1 MGFLDGAIA
10 SNRRRAGLGF
20 CGTLGKLGRAFG
32 VTLINWL
39 AQKFTRL
46 VQVKNI
52 INFKN
57 MEEIQ
62 NKQSSSMVEI
72 FVNFFSFMLLW
83 IVATA
88 IGILFFQ
95 VINKYIPDPIVRTSY
110 VFRSFNIYAIHYSI
124 ASLIVAFPL
133 YIWMLWFW
141 FSSFGGSAEGG
152 KNSSEKIESRLSKW
166 LTYAILLIAAG
177 TIVGDLIVVIFNFL
191 QGELGSRF
199 LLKALS
205 VIVIAGLVFWFY
217 FLERKKIQYKKEIS
231 VLPFLTLV
239 VLSSILVILAI
250 VLGFFAG
257 GTPGQERLRKFDLE
271 RANNLGQIS
280 SAISNF
286 AFENNRLP
294 VDLNEIRNNSRYNYG
309 AIYTDPETQKEYDYK
324 IVKPVTS
331 GVNDSLEYE
340 LCATFSISNLNE
352 PESGYP
358 YGYGQ
363 WAKHDKGYVC
373 QKQIATLG
381 TKNIK
386 EAPGIPVPPLR

>member
-1 MGFLDGAIA
+1 
-10 SNRRRAGLGF
+10 
-20 CGTLGKLGRAFG
+20 
-32 VTLINWL
+32 
-39 AQKFTRL
+39 
-46 VQVKNI
+46 
-52 INFKN
+52 
-57 MEEIQ
+57 
-62 NKQSSSMVEI
+62 MVEI

-83 IVATA
+83 VVATA

-95 VINKYIPDPIVRTSY
+95 IINKYIPDPIVRTSY
-110 VFRSFNIYAIHYSI
+110 VFRSFSIYAIHYSI

-141 FSSFGGSAEGG
+141 FKSFSPPTGGL
-152 KNSSEKIESRLSKW
+152 EKIESRLSKW

-205 VIVIAGLVFWFY
+205 VIVIASLVFWFY

-231 VLPFLTLV
+231 ALPFSTLF

-324 IVKPVTS
+324 IVKPVKS

-352 PESGYP
+352 PESGDIYYG

-381 TKNIK
+381 AKSFK